1 MKSGDGFYRLIY
13 EYYEA
18 RIRCGF
24 YVCGDRLPSIQ
35 KICGIFRMAPATVRA
50 GLRIL
55 EKNGYIKMDA
65 RKAALVVYKAESAD
79 FRRNAAAYFVPRREG
94 IRDLIQAQRLLIEPL
109 LQAGMR
115 RLSRAEW
122 EVLLQGLSDP
132 GPGSVSM
139 PVQLYILALKALNN
153 GLIINCYW
161 EVIRYIRY
169 PYLTNREERQRPA
182 LNLPGTSRDEIIDLL
197 QRELERITAVAA
209 GQLYAFMEQAAAEY
223 HMENVKPV
231 HFQCN
236 IYSRR
241 PQLRYTLASRL
252 IREMLDQT
260 YPAGSYLPSLPQLAG
275 TYGVGVNT
283 VRRTLELLSR
293 LGLVRS
299 RHGKGTLVCE
309 QPGEMDLESPEI
321 RDGFRLY
328 RESLQFLALTI
339 RPVARCALES
349 AAPEAAAELKRRL
362 SCLKGEERCLCLER
376 ILDFIVVQCPSMFV
390 RECYGM
396 VRQLAAWGYPLEL
409 QRRKNGAGSGAG
421 GGLHNSLDNGPG
433 PGRGSDPG
441 PGRGPG
447 AGNGSDPGAGS
458 VPGPDGVPSPAK
470 LLAQCL
476 EEGSAEGFA
485 EECERF
491 LRQEEVR
498 CIR

>member
-1 MKSGDGFYRLIY
+1 MKSGDGVYRLIY

-169 PYLTNREERQRPA
+169 PYLTNWEERQRPA
-182 LNLPGTSRDEIIDLL
+182 LDLPGTSRDEIIDLL
-197 QRELERITAVAA
+197 Q
-209 GQLYAFMEQAAAEY
+209 
-223 HMENVKPV
+223 
-231 HFQCN
+231 
-236 IYSRR
+236 
-241 PQLRYTLASRL
+241 
-252 IREMLDQT
+252 
-260 YPAGSYLPSLPQLAG
+260 QLAG

-299 RHGKGTLVCE
+299 HHGKGTLVCA
-309 QPGEMDLESPEI
+309 QPGEIDLGSPEL
-321 RDGFRLY
+321 RDSFRLY

-349 AAPEAAAELKRRL
+349 AAPEAAAELKQRL
-362 SCLKGEERCLCLER
+362 SCLKEEERCLCLER
-376 ILDFIVVQCPSMFV
+376 VLDFIGVQCPSMFV

-396 VRQLAAWGYPLEL
+396 VRQLTAWGYPLEL
-409 QRRKNGAGSGAG
+409 QRRKTGADSGGSAG
-421 GGLHNSLDNGPG
+421 GGPGPDNGPDSGSG
-433 PGRGSDPG
+433 PGPDNGPDPG
-441 PGRGPG
+441 PGSGPARETAGAAPGRGERGGICGGVRALSAAGGG
-447 AGNGSDPGAGS
+447 ALHP
-458 VPGPDGVPSPAK
+458 
-470 LLAQCL
+470 
-476 EEGSAEGFA
+476 
-485 EECERF
+485 
-491 LRQEEVR
+491 VR
-498 CIR
+498 HRRPPHDI

>member
-169 PYLTNREERQRPA
+169 PYLTNWEERQRPA
-182 LNLPGTSRDEIIDLL
+182 LDLPGTSRDEIIDLL

-223 HMENVKPV
+223 HMENVRPV

-252 IREMLDQT
+252 IREMIDQT

-299 RHGKGTLVCE
+299 HHGKGTLVCA
-309 QPGEMDLESPEI
+309 QPGEIDLGSPEL
-321 RDGFRLY
+321 RDSFRLY
-328 RESLQFLALTI
+328 RESLQFLVLTI

-349 AAPEAAAELKRRL
+349 AAPEAAAELKQRL
-362 SCLKGEERCLCLER
+362 SCLKEEERCLCLER
-376 ILDFIVVQCPSMFV
+376 VLDFIGVQCPSMFV

-396 VRQLAAWGYPLEL
+396 VRQLTAWGYPLEL
-409 QRRKNGAGSGAG
+409 QRRKTGADSGGSAG
-421 GGLHNSLDNGPG
+421 GGPGLDNGPDSGSG
-433 PGRGSDPG
+433 PGPDNGPDPG
-441 PGRGPG
+441 PGSGP
-447 AGNGSDPGAGS
+447 ALA
-458 VPGPDGVPSPAK
+458 PAK
-470 LLAQCL
+470 LLAQRL

-491 LRQEEVR
+491 LRQEEAR
-498 CIR
+498 YIR

>member
-1 MKSGDGFYRLIY
+1 MKSGDGVYRLIY

-169 PYLTNREERQRPA
+169 PYLTNWEERQRPA
-182 LNLPGTSRDEIIDLL
+182 LDLPGTSRDEIIDLL

-223 HMENVKPV
+223 HMENVRPV

-252 IREMLDQT
+252 IREMIDQT

-299 RHGKGTLVCE
+299 HHGKGTLVCA
-309 QPGEMDLESPEI
+309 QPGEIDLGSP
-321 RDGFRLY
+321 
-328 RESLQFLALTI
+328 
-339 RPVARCALES
+339 
-349 AAPEAAAELKRRL
+349 
-362 SCLKGEERCLCLER
+362 
-376 ILDFIVVQCPSMFV
+376 
-390 RECYGM
+390 
-396 VRQLAAWGYPLEL
+396 
-409 QRRKNGAGSGAG
+409 
-421 GGLHNSLDNGPG
+421 
-433 PGRGSDPG
+433 
-441 PGRGPG
+441 
-447 AGNGSDPGAGS
+447 
-458 VPGPDGVPSPAK
+458 
-470 LLAQCL
+470 
-476 EEGSAEGFA
+476 
-485 EECERF
+485 
-491 LRQEEVR
+491 
-498 CIR
+498 

>member
-1 MKSGDGFYRLIY
+1 
-13 EYYEA
+13 
-18 RIRCGF
+18 
-24 YVCGDRLPSIQ
+24 
-35 KICGIFRMAPATVRA
+35 
-50 GLRIL
+50 
-55 EKNGYIKMDA
+55 
-65 RKAALVVYKAESAD
+65 
-79 FRRNAAAYFVPRREG
+79 
-94 IRDLIQAQRLLIEPL
+94 
-109 LQAGMR
+109 
-115 RLSRAEW
+115 
-122 EVLLQGLSDP
+122 
-132 GPGSVSM
+132 
-139 PVQLYILALKALNN
+139 
-153 GLIINCYW
+153 
-161 EVIRYIRY
+161 
-169 PYLTNREERQRPA
+169 
-182 LNLPGTSRDEIIDLL
+182 
-197 QRELERITAVAA
+197 
-209 GQLYAFMEQAAAEY
+209 
-223 HMENVKPV
+223 MENVKPV

-421 GGLHNSLDNGPG
+421 GGLHNSLDNGLG

-447 AGNGSDPGAGS
+447 AGNGSDPDGGPS
-458 VPGPDGVPSPAK
+458 PDGVLSPAK

-476 EEGSAEGFA
+476 EEGSTEGFA

-491 LRQEEVR
+491 LRQEEAR
-498 CIR
+498 YIW